1 MHHRFKKGLYPMA
14 QSEYPNPWSNAV
26 AAADMFNA
34 IQTATATLTKYTN
47 VFLVPFITSMN
58 NFVSKECH
66 RVWTRSPLENLLAY
80 MKLEQM
86 SLSLTGLSI
95 NGSSQA
101 VGQFIQKELQ
111 DVLPALAAGDSSVYY
126 QFAQRMD
133 KLVQGAARTY
143 PEAIDSIGSEFGF
156 HFERQPLDSKVDETE
171 RFELYQV
178 LPTDSKVTARK
189 DGKPLLIIPPVVLG
203 ANILSFLPAEQ
214 RSYAHAYSN
223 QGIPTYIR
231 LYKNIKTSEA
241 VQLMTLEDDAKDTRR
256 FCELLNKRHQAPV
269 TLNGYCQ
276 GGYAVLCDMLSGELD
291 DLVDTMITCVAPM
304 DGTRSKGLTEFLNL
318 LPTVFNDLAYGV
330 KTLPNGNRVVDG
342 MLMGWIYKLKN
353 IEMETPLLAMWR
365 DMMLASHTNGDPAAI
380 SKTAAALNHW
390 LLYERNDFPLGITQT
405 SFAAYN
411 TPITEDGTLPI
422 KLFGRK
428 LNLKR
433 LAAKKVKWL
442 ICYGLQDDLVEPEAA
457 LAPLDYVDAEV
468 TAYPK
473 GHVAMATSWSHPES
487 AYALH
492 QRYEKENTVGP
503 VRFHLD
509 LQAKLDA
516 AGKKAAS
523 TDGSGRESKKIVIVQ
538 KEQKPKSTLTSH
550 ATSAMEAKPKT
561 NAPSKAKAA
570 PKAKTPTVSKD
581 TNKARVATKSKTAK
595 NTTTASEGKTRPA
608 VSKAK
613 AKASSQDKPLNK

>member
-1 MHHRFKKGLYPMA
+1 MA
-14 QSEYPNPWSNAV
+14 QSENPNPWSHAV
-26 AAADMFNA
+26 ATADMFNA
-34 IQTATATLTKYTN
+34 FQTATATLTKYTN

-58 NFVSKECH
+58 NFFSKECH
-66 RVWTRSPLENLLAY
+66 RVWTRSPVENMLAY
-80 MKLEQM
+80 VKLEQM
-86 SLSLTGLSI
+86 SLSLAGLSM

-111 DVLPALAAGDSSVYY
+111 DVLPALAAGNSEVYS

-133 KLVQGAARTY
+133 KLVRGAAHTY
-143 PEAIDSIGSEFGF
+143 PEAIDGIGPEFGF

-178 LPTDSKVTARK
+178 LPSDSKITVRQDA
-189 DGKPLLIIPPVVLG
+189 KPLLIIPPVVLG

-214 RSYAHAYSN
+214 RSYAHAYAN

-231 LYKNIKTSEA
+231 LYKDIKTSEA
-241 VQLMTLEDDAKDTRR
+241 VQLMTFEDDAKDTRR
-256 FCELLNKRHQAPV
+256 FCELLNKKHQAPV

-276 GGYAVLCDMLSGELD
+276 GGYAALCDMLSGELD
-291 DLVDTMITCVAPM
+291 ELVDALITCVAPM
-304 DGTRSKGLTEFLNL
+304 DGTRSKGLIEFLDL

-330 KTLPNGNRVVDG
+330 KTLPNGNQVVDG

-365 DMMLASHTNGDPAAI
+365 DMMLASHTNGDPSAI

-411 TPITEDGTLPI
+411 TPITKDGTLPI
-422 KLFGRK
+422 KMFGRK

-433 LAAKKVKWL
+433 MDAKKIKWL
-442 ICYGLQDDLVEPEAA
+442 ICYGLQDDLVEPAAA
-457 LAPLDYVDAEV
+457 LAPLDYVNADV

-473 GHVAMATSWSHPES
+473 GHVAIATSWSHPES

-492 QRYEKENTVGP
+492 QRYEKENSVGP

-516 AGKKAAS
+516 SQKSVSSALVPEAKAVVNAPV
-523 TDGSGRESKKIVIVQ
+523 KAK
-538 KEQKPKSTLTSH
+538 QKPKSALSVETIS
-550 ATSAMEAKPKT
+550 EKKAKPRTK
-561 NAPSKAKAA
+561 AIPKAKVEPKAKSKAQATAEAQVSPKSKATQKATAAATKTKTMPVA
-570 PKAKTPTVSKD
+570 PKAK
-581 TNKARVATKSKTAK
+581 VASI
-595 NTTTASEGKTRPA
+595 
-608 VSKAK
+608 
-613 AKASSQDKPLNK
+613 DKPIKK

>member
-1 MHHRFKKGLYPMA
+1 MA

-26 AAADMFNA
+26 ATADMFNA
-34 IQTATATLTKYTN
+34 IQTAMATLTKYTN

-58 NFVSKECH
+58 NFINKESH
-66 RVWTRSPLENLLAY
+66 RIWTRSPLENLLAY

-101 VGQFIQKELQ
+101 VWQFIEKELQ
-111 DVLPALAAGDSSVYY
+111 NVLPALAAGDSTVYS

-133 KLVQGAARTY
+133 KLVRGAAHTY
-143 PEAIDSIGSEFGF
+143 PEAIDGIGSEFGF

-171 RFELYQV
+171 CFELYQV
-178 LPTDSKVTARK
+178 LPTDSKVTVRMDA
-189 DGKPLLIIPPVVLG
+189 KPLLIIPPVVLG

-214 RSYAHAYSN
+214 RSYAHAYAN

-231 LYKNIKTSEA
+231 LYRNIKTSEA

-256 FCELLNKRHQAPV
+256 FCELLNKRHQAPL

-276 GGYAVLCDMLSGELD
+276 GGYAALCDVLSGELD
-291 DLVDTMITCVAPM
+291 DLVDAMITCVAPM
-304 DGTRSKGLTEFLNL
+304 DGTRSKGLNEFLNL

-330 KTLPNGNRVVDG
+330 KTLPNGNQVVDG

-365 DMMLASHTNGDPAAI
+365 DMMLASHTNGDPTAI

-411 TPITEDGTLPI
+411 TPITKDGTLPI

-433 LAAKKVKWL
+433 LKTKKVKWL

-457 LAPLDYVDAEV
+457 LAPLDYVDVEV

-473 GHVAMATSWSHPES
+473 GHVAIATSWSHPES

-492 QRYEKENTVGP
+492 ERYEKEGSIGP

-516 AGKKAAS
+516 SGKKA
-523 TDGSGRESKKIVIVQ
+523 
-538 KEQKPKSTLTSH
+538 
-550 ATSAMEAKPKT
+550 TSAAKAKPKT
-561 NAPSKAKAA
+561 NATSDAKAS
-570 PKAKTPTVSKD
+570 PKAKTAPGT
-581 TNKARVATKSKTAK
+581 KATAKSRVATKSKTTLNTK
-595 NTTTASEGKTRPA
+595 TTTKRKTTPA
-608 VSKAK
+608 APKTKAK
-613 AKASSQDKPLNK
+613 VSSKDKSVKK